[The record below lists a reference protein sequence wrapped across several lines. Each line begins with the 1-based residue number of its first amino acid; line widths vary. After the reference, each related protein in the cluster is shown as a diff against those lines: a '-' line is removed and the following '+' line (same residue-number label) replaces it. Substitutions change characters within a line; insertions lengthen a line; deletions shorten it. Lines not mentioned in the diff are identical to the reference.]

1 MTPSPEFGLDFAREW
16 VEFLDPDNAEHLI
29 AADMTWLLS
38 RWTCVFGT
46 PGCQGIV
53 AGRPDDGCCS
63 HGAFF
68 TGEEDVA
75 RLRESVKLLRPEG
88 WQFMKQ
94 GLGMKGYIEEASSTT
109 SRRCVPAATGAGAS
123 SATALDSRVASGAH
137 CVRWPSGVAS
147 SPSR

>member
-109 SRRCVPAATGAGAS
+109 SRRCVPAATGGGAS
-123 SATALDSRVASGAH
+123 SSTALDSRVASGAH